1 MLQKKALTSKLFYK
15 KYPYRITCNI
25 QGCWIL
31 RSYGYEKTQEFCST
45 QRWKYSNWKPSID
58 RDNLLA
64 FMNVIDSHK
73 SAAKFRFEHD
83 FFDVYVE
90 TEEKYREFQAIL
102 EPWITGTCEPENQ
115 QALEFLLEKQN
126 SKKVICNKLPHGLYK
141 FKIHLRYK
149 TDPEIR
155 KNFLAWSKNYG
166 NKIRIPEQTSQWLEY
181 DSRWQW
187 NPFLYVADNGT
198 LSMVSLFLSG
208 SVTKVE
214 EYIPKM
220 SINTTL

>member
-1 MLQKKALTSKLFYK
+1 MLLKKTLTSKLFYK

-25 QGCWIL
+25 QGCWII

-45 QRWKYSNWKPSID
+45 QRWKYSNWKPNID
-58 RDNLLA
+58 RDNLTA
-64 FMNVIDSHK
+64 FMTAIDAHK

-83 FFDVYVE
+83 FFDVYLE
-90 TEEKYREFQAIL
+90 TEEKYREFQSIL
-102 EPWITGTCEPENQ
+102 QPWITGICEPESQ
-115 QALEFLLEKQN
+115 QELEFLLEKQN

-155 KNFLAWSKNYG
+155 KNFLEWSKNYG
-166 NKIRIPEQTSQWLEY
+166 NKILIPKQTSQWLEY

-208 SVTKVE
+208 SITKVE